1 MSTHNVCFDGEIRK
15 SHNLDT
21 LPWSPCPRQLNWN
34 FLLVLR
40 EMGQAGQARHG
51 ISTEL
56 SLLFF
61 TMCIDNTVPL
71 TDRPWQLV
79 SPCYHWKLK
88 EAQEKHENFDWS
100 HSLRK
105 RLFVLRFYGPVHPMG
120 SCRAW
125 SVYLT
130 TLSLSRLR
138 PSSSYTVI
146 QYCAHSFARKGS
158 SKTMQIVIICKHTV
172 WSDFAIRHQI

>member
-1 MSTHNVCFDGEIRK
+1 
-15 SHNLDT
+15 
-21 LPWSPCPRQLNWN
+21 
-34 FLLVLR
+34 
-40 EMGQAGQARHG
+40 MGQAGQARHG
-51 ISTEL
+51 ISTAP

-105 RLFVLRFYGPVHPMG
+105 RLFVLRFYGQVHPMG

-130 TLSLSRLR
+130 TLLLGRLR
-138 PSSSYTVI
+138 PSSSYTVLCTFFRQKRVFKDYANSNNLQAYSLI
-146 QYCAHSFARKGS
+146 RLCYTS
-158 SKTMQIVIICKHTV
+158 SNLIPNNSVSR
-172 WSDFAIRHQI
+172 WS